1 MACTHATRIILAFLS
16 ALFISAIIWNFQF
29 RARKRQVV
37 HHFPEDKRAKRCAF
51 LFSNNASKDHHE
63 FKHLMPLHNMQY
75 FLSLNNDSGKLCE
88 AFKRD
93 LFPTEVPITA
103 EERDFPLGFILTV
116 YKSIN
121 QVARLLRLI
130 YRPQNF
136 YVIHVDRK
144 SPQEFYDAVQEIA
157 KCFGVNV
164 GVVPRNDSVSVIWG
178 DYTVLEQELVA
189 ARMLLQMGKWRY
201 FINLTGQELPM
212 KTNLELVL
220 ALKMLNGSNIVEAT
234 LKHRFKFRIP
244 RHRPSFPVTW
254 LKNSVHVVLLREF
267 VEYMLNDKR
276 AIELQDTLIKYAYH
290 RHPDEQFYGT
300 LAFNPELGAPGACL
314 GFYDV
319 KGVDRDI
326 FRYPG
331 VVRYKIWSPN
341 SCPTKYVRWICI
353 LGSQSL
359 PDLIRAPELFANKF
373 HEDYYPEGYSCL
385 EYAIANRSYHGPAH
399 HFDPS
404 IFARLHCSLN
414 HV

>member
-1 MACTHATRIILAFLS
+1 
-16 ALFISAIIWNFQF
+16 
-29 RARKRQVV
+29 
-37 HHFPEDKRAKRCAF
+37 
-51 LFSNNASKDHHE
+51 
-63 FKHLMPLHNMQY
+63 MQY
-75 FLSLNNDSGKLCE
+75 FLSLNKDSGKLCE

-164 GVVPRNDSVSVIWG
+164 GVVPRTESVSVVWG

-189 ARMLLQMGKWRY
+189 ARMLLQMGKWKY
-201 FINLTGQELPM
+201 FINLTGQELPL

-220 ALKMLNGSNIVEAT
+220 ALRMLNGSNIVEAS
-234 LKHRFKFRIP
+234 LKNRLKFRIP
-244 RHRPSFPVTW
+244 RHRPSFPLIW
-254 LKNSVHVVLLREF
+254 LKNTVYVALLREF
-267 VEYMLNDKR
+267 VEFMLNDKR
-276 AIELQDTLIKYAYH
+276 ALEVRDMLINYSYH

-300 LAFNPELGAPGACL
+300 LVYNTQLGAPGAC
-314 GFYDV
+314 
-319 KGVDRDI
+319 
-326 FRYPG
+326 PG
-331 VVRYKIWSPN
+331 LYKNGKVNQDFAQYEGMLRYKIWSSRP
-341 SCPTKYVRWICI
+341 CPTKFVRWICI

-359 PDLIRAPELFANKF
+359 PDLITSPYLFANKF
-373 HEDYYPEGYSCL
+373 HENYYPEGYSCL
-385 EYAIANRSYHGPAH
+385 EFAIANRSYQGPASN
-399 HFDPS
+399 FDPS
-404 IFARLHCSLN
+404 VFARFRCSSEHL
-414 HV
+414 